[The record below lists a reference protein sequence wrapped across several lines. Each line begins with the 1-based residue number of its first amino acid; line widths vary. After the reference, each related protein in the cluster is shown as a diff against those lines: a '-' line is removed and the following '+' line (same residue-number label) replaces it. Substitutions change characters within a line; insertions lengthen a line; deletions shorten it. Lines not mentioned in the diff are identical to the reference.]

1 MAISVFDIFRVGIG
15 PSSSHTAGPMRA
27 AGIFVRALER
37 RGLLGRT
44 AGVRVEFMGS
54 LGATG
59 RGHSTDTAFV
69 LGLLGVAPE
78 TADVDRLPDLLREV
92 KEETGLHLDSY
103 QLRGIVTF
111 VSGKGV
117 TEYMFL
123 YTADG
128 FTGEMV
134 PCDEGD
140 LAWVPKDKIKDL
152 ELWEGDRIFLRFLA
166 QDVPFFSLKLVYDG
180 GDRLMYAALDG
191 RPLEL

>member
-1 MAISVFDIFRVGIG
+1 MAEKFLGSLTTLCYI
-15 PSSSHTAGPMRA
+15 
-27 AGIFVRALER
+27 R
-37 RGLLGRT
+37 RGEEFLMLHRVKKKHDVNKGKWI
-44 AGVRVEFMGS
+44 GVD
-54 LGATG
+54 
-59 RGHSTDTAFV
+59 GHFEKDES
-69 LGLLGVAPE
+69 
-78 TADVDRLPDLLREV
+78 PDECLLREV

-166 QDVPFFSLKLVYDG
+166 QDVPFFSLKLVYDAE
-180 GDRLMYAALDG
+180 DNLMKAVLDG
-191 RPLEL
+191 EPLPLS